1 MAKDTTNTGFLN
13 FGMDGDNKELLKNLE
28 QAKNE
33 AKSIENIYKN
43 INLNAGGKTIAAN
56 TQKSQIA
63 ADKLIISQNKVTQSA
78 MNALKAEQQLE
89 TAIINETNA
98 KARGVV
104 IERQRMLAL
113 QKSLLYAKQGEALS
127 AESARKE
134 ALYKQKLLVEEER
147 LAGIRKRNAMIYL
160 QEEKELASASA
171 QTNKTMFNPQ
181 NLLQQLSSATGFIKE
196 LMTVS
201 GEFEKQRISLTAIIG
216 DDQAGN
222 RIFSQ
227 IKELAVTSPFDF
239 KELTDS
245 AKQLSAFS
253 IPANEI
259 FETTNRL
266 ADLSAGLGVDM
277 SRIVNAYGQVQ
288 SASVLRIQELQQFTE
303 AGIPLVDELAKKF
316 TNLSGEVVSA
326 GDVIDKISNGEVSF
340 GMIKEIITEL
350 TSEGGKFYNMQEVQ
364 SETLAGKISS
374 LRNNYDMLLDSL
386 GKANK
391 GLLNGAVDGLIELMA
406 NWEKYWRILKSVIVT
421 YGIYRAGL
429 AINASI
435 QKFEGSNILQNT
447 LAMKAKEAEHLKQI
461 SLSRDLTKQENI
473 RLATA
478 DKLTTAD
485 FKTLASNGQINKSM
499 ALKMIASKQMTEAQ
513 AGHLK
518 TILGLTN
525 QEIKLAANMTKF
537 GRAALYAKTMMSG
550 LMTSLKAL
558 AMNPYTWILTAI
570 GGIVYAYQT
579 WSDYN
584 SKLEESTQEM
594 TNTVLEEYTK
604 IRDFFQKESIQ
615 IKIALET
622 GSEEEIQRELNKLK
636 DKLKEYGTFGL
647 NIISQAEG
655 GKDKDG
661 NEVKGIENSTEKLR
675 FYESSLLDIEKAYQ
689 KVNQYPAMF
698 IDANDELGGTIR
710 DNLSDELE
718 DLDKAA
724 LKYDKALSKLNKI
737 SPIYR
742 DFASELIV
750 SGKATGVFADSLQV
764 IVDKGGTA
772 AEVLKTIK
780 QHAKYEEVY
789 SYRPKWYQQY
799 RTEIVDWNLA
809 TINLKSAQENYEEK
823 LKAFVADIK
832 SRYEFKDV
840 DWTKP
845 IDRTTEM
852 TIRIYSENFI
862 SKFDKISEKVKQEFL
877 NKTIP
882 LVFNFHP
889 ELNLSPLKVQSEL
902 QQTVDLIFNNLN
914 NNFGVTPEKI
924 RPNSDVKS
932 ISGYVKEQQSIIES
946 ETKRIADINY
956 ILKSES
962 LTPQIKEYWEKQK
975 KEAEASKKV
984 RLAILKELGQPL
996 NKQENKPPKDR
1007 ISEEIKSQLE
1017 LIKEAKK
1024 QYEGYRRVMSEEDA
1038 EKALTINNKD
1048 KNIDLKNLTDEGYL
1062 DFIREQLKKIEK
1074 NNSDTAKNIRT
1085 TWNKEIGA
1093 IQIEQLTQAAKR
1105 NIEKLEKSL
1114 SEYKEK
1120 YNLYRQVSNI
1130 TGDDKYAARV
1140 VFGEAAASVKPN
1152 IEIQKEAFKEQSGI
1166 SFSDFINLDDE
1177 NKARLLI
1184 NDELKKLYNSIEQTE
1199 KEEQNRKKDIYL
1211 SSLKDYQDIQEKRL
1225 ALTKEYQEKIAIARS
1240 YNDEKLAGKLET
1252 ALSGDLLKLT
1262 PDYEK
1267 FFSAIYSMTKDKAKD
1282 IGALIK
1288 ENLKDQLDQGVISA
1302 KEYNESIEK
1311 INNELG
1317 KSEKGV
1323 NLFDRLQSGGVEGL
1337 LNGIKEKAKSRKEA
1351 ATIDLETA
1359 KSDWSKSFKEWEE
1372 AMKAGDKSAADIAR
1386 NNMMSATDMQNTA
1399 EEAIKGAEGMEKFAQ
1414 GAQAT
1419 IGMVDMIVKLID
1431 QSVRGTQ
1438 RIVDTFADLAE
1449 QRGIDTSKGT
1459 WGEIRSV
1466 MSVISQI
1473 NEKAKGAWDSFKSGD
1488 MPGAV
1493 ASTVE
1498 LIAIGFK
1505 SVNGEHKKALKLLEA
1520 QRKQLEHTYAISKAR
1535 KSLEYEQGNTVFGN
1549 DSWGKATNAAK
1560 VYSEQYKVMEESLQK
1575 LNDASVVTGS
1585 KKSGW
1590 GPFRKRKDVWQNLLQ
1605 AYPELIDSAGKFNK
1619 ELAESILNNRKLD
1632 EEGKTNL
1639 QHAIENA
1646 QLLEDAYAKMKDYLS
1661 NIFGKLGEDM
1671 TDAFVDSFKNGT
1683 DAVEAFYKSASGMLE
1698 RLAKDMIY
1706 SVTLAPIIEEAQ
1718 KKMKDVMK
1726 DTNLNDE
1733 ERFYKYTDIVG
1744 GLINDALDKQNDV
1757 YALIERVK
1765 DRAKKENNIEIFGP
1779 DKPNQDTLSKGVES
1793 VTEETANL
1801 VASYLNAMR
1810 AEQAA
1815 QGLNL
1820 IELVRLNQLNT
1831 DQFANMY
1838 AELIRI
1844 QVNTLTTANNTSRL
1858 VELGENTNTIL
1869 RQATIS
1875 GSGTKF
1881 NI

>member
-253 IPANEI
+253 VPANEI

-350 TSEGGKFYNMQEVQ
+350 TSEGGKFYNMQELQ

-391 GLLNGAVDGLIELMA
+391 GLLNGAVDGLIELME
-406 NWEKYWRILKSVIVT
+406 NWEKYWNILKGIIIT
-421 YGIYRAGL
+421 YGTYKT
-429 AINASI
+429 AIFVIAKGTTIAANAQKLYNTYLLMTYISGEKFGSI
-435 QKFEGSNILQNT
+435 IDMISVKFESLDKVTKRT
-447 LAMKAKEAEHLKQI
+447 LVAGVIAAIFGIGYAIKTAYDESHKLEK
-461 SLSRDLTKQENI
+461 SLSENFGKIKGSADASVLSLDNMLI
-473 RLATA
+473 RLKNATVYSTEWNNII
-478 DKLTTAD
+478 K
-485 FKTLASNGQINKSM
+485 QINKSYGEYLPFLLKESDTYDEIEKKLKGVSTAIYERAKAQSYVNSIKIIEENLSKNLSKAYDM
-499 ALKMIASKQMTEAQ
+499 AFKSLTEKPLFGFDQVILSKNEANEVIDKAFTAIRESPQLYKERYEVQKLISGILSDAFKGRNVDTSITGLLNYSQLGGLFDGVYLHAKAWNESAESANYAIEKNDILFSQINNYKKQIDQIAQKYAALAKNIDKIPITNGFNIDEAKTDNTIKMLNEMLEVYKQYGQFDLARDTERQ
-513 AGHLK
+513 IETIKKNGEGWRKELQD
-518 TILGLTN
+518 ILGQAITINTESNIADVVDEIKKKYKELTTTTKEQSDILKN
-525 QEIKLAANMTKF
+525 ANFNFGTNSFNYPANNAIRQIAESYKANKSDLDSLGKALQFIGITVASVLGGASGGSGKDEFAEKLKKRIDLLKEVRSEYDKLVKAGKNSDEAAIYLMELDSFKGIDARNYEQEIQKIIDDLKKKGKLSEQQ
-537 GRAALYAKTMMSG
+537 RSILE
-550 LMTSLKAL
+550 SL
-558 AMNPYTWILTAI
+558 IL
-570 GGIVYAYQT
+570 
-579 WSDYN
+579 
-584 SKLEESTQEM
+584 
-594 TNTVLEEYTK
+594 
-604 IRDFFQKESIQ
+604 
-615 IKIALET
+615 
-622 GSEEEIQRELNKLK
+622 
-636 DKLKEYGTFGL
+636 
-647 NIISQAEG
+647 
-655 GKDKDG
+655 GKDKDQIT
-661 NEVKGIENSTEKLR
+661 K
-675 FYESSLLDIEKAYQ
+675 DIEQTAK
-689 KVNQYPAMF
+689 
-698 IDANDELGGTIR
+698 ET
-710 DNLSDELE
+710 
-718 DLDKAA
+718 KAA
-724 LKYDKALSKLNKI
+724 
-737 SPIYR
+737 
-742 DFASELIV
+742 FE
-750 SGKATGVFADSLQV
+750 
-764 IVDKGGTA
+764 
-772 AEVLKTIK
+772 
-780 QHAKYEEVY
+780 
-789 SYRPKWYQQY
+789 
-799 RTEIVDWNLA
+799 
-809 TINLKSAQENYEEK
+809 
-823 LKAFVADIK
+823 
-832 SRYEFKDV
+832 
-840 DWTKP
+840 
-845 IDRTTEM
+845 
-852 TIRIYSENFI
+852 
-862 SKFDKISEKVKQEFL
+862 
-877 NKTIP
+877 
-882 LVFNFHP
+882 
-889 ELNLSPLKVQSEL
+889 
-902 QQTVDLIFNNLN
+902 
-914 NNFGVTPEKI
+914 
-924 RPNSDVKS
+924 
-932 ISGYVKEQQSIIES
+932 
-946 ETKRIADINY
+946 
-956 ILKSES
+956 
-962 LTPQIKEYWEKQK
+962 
-975 KEAEASKKV
+975 
-984 RLAILKELGQPL
+984 
-996 NKQENKPPKDR
+996 
-1007 ISEEIKSQLE
+1007 
-1017 LIKEAKK
+1017 
-1024 QYEGYRRVMSEEDA
+1024 
-1038 EKALTINNKD
+1038 
-1048 KNIDLKNLTDEGYL
+1048 
-1062 DFIREQLKKIEK
+1062 KIEK
-1074 NNSDTAKNIRT
+1074 Y
-1085 TWNKEIGA
+1085 
-1093 IQIEQLTQAAKR
+1093 
-1105 NIEKLEKSL
+1105 L

-1140 VFGEAAASVKPN
+1140 VFGEADASVKPD
-1152 IEIQKEAFKEQSGI
+1152 IEMQKEAFKEQSGI

-1177 NKARLLI
+1177 NKAKLLI

-1267 FFSAIYSMTKDKAKD
+1267 FFSAIYSMTKDKAND
-1282 IGALIK
+1282 IGTLIK

-1302 KEYNESIEK
+1302 KEYYESIEK
-1311 INNELG
+1311 VNNELE
-1317 KSEKGV
+1317 KSETGV
-1323 NLFDRLQSGGVEGL
+1323 NLFDRFQSGGVEGL
-1337 LNGIKEKAKSRKEA
+1337 LNGIKEKASSRLKA
-1351 ATIDLETA
+1351 ATIDLEKA
-1359 KSDWSKSFKEWEE
+1359 KSDWSKSFDEWKE
-1372 AMKAGDKSAADIAR
+1372 AMKSGDKSAADIAQ
-1386 NNMMSATDMQNTA
+1386 NNMMSATNRQSIAQDSVNKSESMLNWVSKIQA
-1399 EEAIKGAEGMEKFAQ
+1399 AFAKT
-1414 GAQAT
+1414 GK
-1419 IGMVDMIVKLID
+1419 IVDYID
-1431 QSVRGTQ
+1431 QSVRGAQ

-1449 QRGIDTSKGT
+1449 QRGIDTSKGA
-1459 WGEIRSV
+1459 WGEIKNV
-1466 MSVISQI
+1466 MSVISQV
-1473 NEKAKGAWDSFKSGD
+1473 NEKVKGIFESGKSGD
-1488 MPGAV
+1488 IGGMV
-1493 ASTVE
+1493 AGTVE

-1549 DSWGKATNAAK
+1549 DPWGKATNAAK
-1560 VYSEQYKVMEESLQK
+1560 VYSEQQKVMEESLQK

-1590 GPFRKRKDVWQNLLQ
+1590 GAFRKRKDVWQNLLK

-1718 KKMKDVMK
+1718 KKMEGVMK
-1726 DTNLNDE
+1726 NTSLNDE
-1733 ERFYKYTDIVG
+1733 ERFYKYTDIIG
-1744 GLINDALDKQNDV
+1744 GLINNALDKQNDV
-1757 YALIERVK
+1757 NALIERVK

-1779 DKPNQDTLSKGVES
+1779 DKSNQDTLSKGIES

>member
-147 LAGIRKRNAMIYL
+147 LAGVRKRNAMIYL

-253 IPANEI
+253 VPANEI

-594 TNTVLEEYTK
+594 TNAVLEEYTK

-698 IDANDELGGTIR
+698 IDANDELGGIIR

-789 SYRPKWYQQY
+789 SYRPKWYEQY

-832 SRYEFKDV
+832 SRNEFKDV

-877 NKTIP
+877 TKTIP
-882 LVFNFHP
+882 LVFNFQP

-946 ETKRIADINY
+946 ETKRIAYTNNA
-956 ILKSES
+956 LKYKS
-962 LTPQIKEYWEKQK
+962 LTPKMKEYWEKQK
-975 KEAEASKKV
+975 EEAEASKKV

-996 NKQENKPPKDR
+996 NKQENKPPKDG

-1024 QYEGYRRVMSEEDA
+1024 QYEDYRRVMSKEDA
-1038 EKALTINNKD
+1038 DKALSINNKD

-1140 VFGEAAASVKPN
+1140 VFGEADASVKPN

-1177 NKARLLI
+1177 NKAKLLI

-1267 FFSAIYSMTKDKAKD
+1267 FFSAIYSMTKDKAND

-1288 ENLKDQLDQGVISA
+1288 KNLKDQLDQGVISA
-1302 KEYNESIEK
+1302 KEYYENIEK
-1311 INNELG
+1311 VNNELE

-1337 LNGIKEKAKSRKEA
+1337 LNGIKEIAKSRKET
-1351 ATIDLETA
+1351 ATIDFEKA
-1359 KSDWSKSFKEWEE
+1359 KSDWSKSFYEWRE
-1372 AMKAGDKSAADIAR
+1372 AMKSGDKSAADIAQ
-1386 NNMMSATDMQNTA
+1386 NNMMSATNRQSIAKDSVNKSESMLNWVSKIQA
-1399 EEAIKGAEGMEKFAQ
+1399 AFAKT
-1414 GAQAT
+1414 GK
-1419 IGMVDMIVKLID
+1419 IVDYID
-1431 QSVRGTQ
+1431 QSVRGAQ

-1449 QRGIDTSKGT
+1449 QRGIDTSKGA
-1459 WGEIRSV
+1459 WGEIKNV
-1466 MSVISQI
+1466 MSVISQV
-1473 NEKAKGAWDSFKSGD
+1473 NEKVKGIFESGKSGD
-1488 MPGAV
+1488 IGGMV
-1493 ASTVE
+1493 AGTVE

-1549 DSWGKATNAAK
+1549 DSWGKATNAAN
-1560 VYSEQYKVMEESLQK
+1560 VYSEQQKVMEESLQK

-1590 GPFRKRKDVWQNLLQ
+1590 GAFRKRKDVWQNLLK

-1718 KKMKDVMK
+1718 KKMEGVMK
-1726 DTNLNDE
+1726 NTSLNDE
-1733 ERFYKYTDIVG
+1733 ERFYKYTDIIG
-1744 GLINDALDKQNDV
+1744 GLINNALDKQNDV
-1757 YALIERVK
+1757 NALIERVK

-1779 DKPNQDTLSKGVES
+1779 DKSNQDTLSKGIES